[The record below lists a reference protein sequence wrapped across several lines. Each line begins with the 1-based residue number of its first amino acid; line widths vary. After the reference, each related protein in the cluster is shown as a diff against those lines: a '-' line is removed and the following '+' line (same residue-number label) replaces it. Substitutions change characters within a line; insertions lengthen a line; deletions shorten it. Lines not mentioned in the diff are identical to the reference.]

1 MTDSGMSIWITVIL
15 MAAMMIGIMGFLMR
29 SAQTSDQQS
38 GKPSGGKTWIILIA
52 LLIGTGAYGMLG
64 KPDMAD
70 APLYLRADAIQKKT
84 AIAAMEQELANS
96 NLAEARQHLNDNPDD
111 IVAMLM
117 LAEAAAV
124 ARQYDVEI
132 TALKQAFDK
141 TGHPTI
147 RSMLAEA
154 LTRQADGIVTEQS
167 KELLLQSLAD
177 NLDDW
182 RAAYLYGL
190 YLSQNGKEAEAIM
203 IWQDLGRRASR
214 EENGASML
222 ELVNNQLRDMAART
236 GQPEDALIIQPMAD
250 QQ

>member
-1 MTDSGMSIWITVIL
+1 MTDSSMSIWITVIL
-15 MAAMMIGIMGFLMR
+15 MATMMIGIMGFLMR

-38 GKPSGGKTWIILIA
+38 VIPSGGRTWIILIA
-52 LLIGTGAYGMLG
+52 LLIGTGVYGMLG
-64 KPDMAD
+64 KPDLAD
-70 APLYLRADAIQKKT
+70 APLYLRVDAIQKKT

-96 NLAEARQHLNDNPDD
+96 NLEEARQLLNENPDD

-117 LAEAAAV
+117 LAEAAAA

-132 TALKQAFDK
+132 TALKQAFDI

-167 KELLLQSLAD
+167 KELLLQSLED

-222 ELVNNQLRDMAART
+222 GLVNNQLRDIAART
-236 GQPEDALIIQPMAD
+236 GQPEDALVIPPMAD